1 MSILKSETKVVIMG
15 LLNERADHQK
25 ERLYTALY
33 AGLDGAKEAK
43 ALGEVL
49 RSKEDFDDFVAAD
62 VEVVK

>member
-49 RSKEDFDDFVAAD
+49 RAKEDFDDFVAAD
-62 VEVVK
+62 VEEIK